1 MLDSSALL
9 LYFPGPS
16 SATGEDIL
24 ELHVH
29 GGPAVVK
36 AVLAAI
42 PLCAS
47 SSAHHIRYAEPGEFT
62 HRAFLNGRLDL
73 TQVEALGDALSA
85 ETEQQRRMSM
95 RATSGSLAIQYEGW
109 RQQLLYARGEM
120 EALIDF
126 SEDQHFDESPAEL
139 CASIARQ
146 IEVLKRQLNV
156 HSQNAM
162 RGEMLRKGISISLL
176 GAPNAGKSSLL
187 NRIIGREAAIVSS
200 EAGTTRDV
208 VEVGLD
214 LGGYF
219 CRLGDTAGLR
229 QSQLHAT
236 KPDAEGGVSRID
248 TRISDIEKEGMRR
261 AKERAEQSDVV
272 IVVLSCEPG
281 DNDSRI
287 ALRLDPEVCSTA
299 ARLIQEKNNVIVV
312 INKAD
317 LLPHDTRNE
326 SHRDAVSAALR
337 ALPGLREDAVHLVS
351 CKTMEGRKLP
361 SLKEQSDAASP
372 TDPSNVQQFL
382 QGLTLQFAQLT
393 AALELSDGQNQAG
406 NPNPSVWQESLS
418 ATERHRVLL
427 AACIDHLEA
436 FLSRVSDASV
446 ANSDIADDIGG
457 EVDMV
462 AAAEDL
468 RSAGECLARIT
479 GRGVSGDVE
488 EVLGVVF
495 EKFCV
500 GK

>member
-1 MLDSSALL
+1 MS
-9 LYFPGPS
+9 
-16 SATGEDIL
+16 TQQ
-24 ELHVH
+24 
-29 GGPAVVK
+29 
-36 AVLAAI
+36 
-42 PLCAS
+42 
-47 SSAHHIRYAEPGEFT
+47 IRYAEPGEFT

-95 RATSGSLAIQYEGW
+95 RAASGSLAAQYESW
-109 RQQLLYARGEM
+109 RQQLLYARGEL

-139 CASIARQ
+139 CASIAER
-146 IEVLKRQLNV
+146 IEVLKRQFDI
-156 HSQNAM
+156 HRQNAM

-187 NRIIGREAAIVSS
+187 NRIIGREAAIVSH

-208 VEVGLD
+208 VEAGLD

-229 QSQLHAT
+229 QSESTNAQSGSCEMSSQIKT
-236 KPDAEGGVSRID
+236 Q
-248 TRISDIEKEGMRR
+248 ISDIEREGMRR

-272 IVVLSCEPG
+272 IIVLSFEPNASG
-281 DNDSRI
+281 SGSS
-287 ALRLDPEVCSTA
+287 LRLDPEVCSSA
-299 ARLIQEKNNVIVV
+299 KRLIREKDNVIVA

-317 LLPHDTRNE
+317 LLGHDAGNAPHR
-326 SHRDAVSAALR
+326 AAIQATQL
-337 ALPGLREDAVHLVS
+337 ALPGLHEDRIHLLS
-351 CKTMEGRKLP
+351 CKADENRETRY
-361 SLKEQSDAASP
+361 ASNASHQMDP
-372 TDPSNVQQFL
+372 TDPGGVQHFL
-382 QGLTLQFAQLT
+382 QGLIRRFAQLT
-393 AALELSDGQNQAG
+393 AALEMGDEQHQARGQIG

-418 ATERHRVLL
+418 ATERHRALL
-427 AACIDHLEA
+427 VTCIKHLEV
-436 FLSRVSDASV
+436 FLLRVDDAS
-446 ANSDIADDIGG
+446 ASASDIMDEYTG
-457 EVDMV
+457 EVDVV

-468 RSAGECLARIT
+468 RAAADCLARIT
-479 GRGVSGDVE
+479 GRGISGDVE